1 MGCFFLLGI
10 LINEKKYQEEKPKG
24 VKHEDIMCA
33 IKVYQQPK
41 ERGENREDTY
51 FVKEMLSQIC

>member
-1 MGCFFLLGI
+1 MLGI